1 MNRNIDTIGPRD
13 TPPDDWWGDDAPD
26 ELNSDLTPLPTDDD
40 GPDDDPQQWEE
51 WQDNQ

>member
-1 MNRNIDTIGPRD
+1 MSRSIDTIGPPD
-13 TPPDDWWGDDAPD
+13 TPPDEWWGDEEQ
-26 ELNSDLTPLPTDDD
+26 ELDDDLTPLPGPDD